1 MSRCRAK
8 QGRNGNTAPKEGSY
22 SHGSTVLEMCPEEK
36 IFVVTRSIV
45 LLSQFLEVPAK
56 SFV

>member
-1 MSRCRAK
+1 MA
-8 QGRNGNTAPKEGSY
+8 NTAPKDGTY
-22 SHGSTVLEMCPEEK
+22 SHGSTVLEMCPETEAKK